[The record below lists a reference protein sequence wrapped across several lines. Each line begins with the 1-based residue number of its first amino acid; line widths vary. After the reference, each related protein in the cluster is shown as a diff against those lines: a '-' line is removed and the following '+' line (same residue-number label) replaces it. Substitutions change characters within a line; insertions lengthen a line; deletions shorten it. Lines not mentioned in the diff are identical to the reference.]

1 MRGRFLTRKE
11 YKQVNDR
18 LEEAFGARLPEDLI
32 PYAVRE
38 RKDRYDLHLLSR
50 DAAKLPL
57 EEIREVTAGLYVAEV
72 TPRVVRPSVEGSML
86 LAKRHA
92 TRILQ
97 LPEALWQCWLRGRD
111 LDDAWLESMEDGW
124 WLVGNERGD
133 VLGAGLKRGR
143 MLKNYLPKQR
153 RLQEVH

>member
-1 MRGRFLTRKE
+1 
-11 YKQVNDR
+11 
-18 LEEAFGARLPEDLI
+18 
-32 PYAVRE
+32 
-38 RKDRYDLHLLSR
+38 
-50 DAAKLPL
+50 
-57 EEIREVTAGLYVAEV
+57 
-72 TPRVVRPSVEGSML
+72 ML